1 MLRFQE
7 RMKCHCDVL
16 YEEGVRWFGTIDME
30 GQRKSMDVSRDRRA
44 KRIACLV
51 VERRELRKKL
61 RKAETETV
69 QDGFKALIKVLN
81 EKFQN

>member
-30 GQRKSMDVSRDRRA
+30 TQRKSMDVSRDRRA

-51 VERRELRKKL
+51 VERR
-61 RKAETETV
+61 
-69 QDGFKALIKVLN
+69 
-81 EKFQN
+81 